1 MITSHPLSVA
11 LPPAFCEPLKHSK
24 KEPMKLRGVTLYKEG
39 SKPTGVWLI
48 FDGIVKWKSKIL
60 SNNHSLHPTFSHG
73 STLGLYEVLTGKPYL
88 CDLITD
94 SMVLCFFIDSEKI
107 LSLQSDSTIDDFLW
121 QESALVLLKLLR
133 PQIFESVAMQEL
145 RALVSTESSKLTTY
159 VTGESIEIDC
169 NSIGLLLEGFVKPVG
184 IKEELISSPAAL
196 SPSNGNQS
204 FHNSSEASGN

>member
-1 MITSHPLSVA
+1 L
-11 LPPAFCEPLKHSK
+11 
-24 KEPMKLRGVTLYKEG
+24 
-39 SKPTGVWLI
+39 
-48 FDGIVKWKSKIL
+48 
-60 SNNHSLHPTFSHG
+60 
-73 STLGLYEVLTGKPYL
+73 
-88 CDLITD
+88 
-94 SMVLCFFIDSEKI
+94 
-107 LSLQSDSTIDDFLW
+107 

-145 RALVSTESSKLTTY
+145 RALVSTESSKLTAY